1 VSHGVV
7 PEILAEPM
15 TMHYAVVNK
24 DGRWHELGDRILPGK
39 EPVGIFEKNLKRVR
53 DRDWPA
59 AGATNPTCNTRC
71 NTSADAQESYL
82 TGAIWLGS
90 HIDYGSD

>member
-1 VSHGVV
+1 M

-24 DGRWHELGDRILPGK
+24 DGRWHEPGDRILPGK

-59 AGATNPTCNTRC
+59 AARSAPSATPDAILRQMPRNP
-71 NTSADAQESYL
+71 
-82 TGAIWLGS
+82 I
-90 HIDYGSD
+90 

>member
-1 VSHGVV
+1 MSHGVV

-15 TMHYAVVNK
+15 TMHYAAVNK

-39 EPVGIFEKNLKRVR
+39 EPVGIFREE
-53 DRDWPA
+53 PQA
-59 AGATNPTCNTRC
+59 
-71 NTSADAQESYL
+71 ADAQECDL
-82 TGAIWLGS
+82 TGAIWLWS